1 MKGIPRLIETQG
13 SGFPRIGGSGEG
25 RRNYHM
31 KTAFVGIGGV
41 LLLLATGG
49 CVTMVDQASMA
60 QQQADYDKLCEDVQ
74 RLNEKINGIQ
84 MEQQNLARDIESIQK
99 APRED
104 LVVRNRLDTLD
115 RQVQALGA
123 AREADRKQ
131 IVSDLSHKVAAIVGS
146 PSGGRSGGAAD
157 TGYEHVVEAGQT
169 LSAIAAAYKVSIS
182 SIKKAN
188 NLKSDT
194 VRVGQKLFIPQ
205 H

>member
-1 MKGIPRLIETQG
+1 MKMALMG
-13 SGFPRIGGSGEG
+13 
-25 RRNYHM
+25 M
-31 KTAFVGIGGV
+31 AGV

-49 CVTMVDQASMA
+49 CVTMVDQATMA

-74 RLNEKINGIQ
+74 RLTEKINGIQ
-84 MEQQNLARDIESIQK
+84 MEQQNLAREIESVQK

-123 AREADRKQ
+123 ARESDRKQ

-146 PSGGRSGGAAD
+146 PSGGHSGSGSE

-169 LSAIAAAYKVSIS
+169 LSAIAAAYKVSVS
-182 SIKKAN
+182 SIRKAN
-188 NLKSDT
+188 NLKSDS

-205 H
+205 R